1 MPVLFFHLQF
11 TAKRR
16 ELLLFLMEKRMQSN
30 ILIVADMEGC
40 TGVTDMRQYD
50 VCREK
55 MAEEVERV
63 HAHS

>member
-1 MPVLFFHLQF
+1 
-11 TAKRR
+11 
-16 ELLLFLMEKRMQSN
+16 MQSN